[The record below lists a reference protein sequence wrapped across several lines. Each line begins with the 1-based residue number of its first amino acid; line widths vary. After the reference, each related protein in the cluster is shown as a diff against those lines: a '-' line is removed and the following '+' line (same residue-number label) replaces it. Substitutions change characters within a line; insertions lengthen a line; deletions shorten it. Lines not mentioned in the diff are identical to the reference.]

1 MSTFWKFDQNDSI
14 SLAIRYILPDKKKNI
29 YFQLQNEKFWLNVQD
44 TYLAAFI
51 QKKYFLF
58 HLPKYYATL
67 FDLYW
72 KTFAKVWKTQ
82 LYDSQERSRCEV
94 SKML

>member
-14 SLAIRYILPDKKKNI
+14 SLAIRYILRDKKKNI

-51 QKKYFLF
+51 LNFMILKNEVDVKF
-58 HLPKYYATL
+58 
-67 FDLYW
+67 
-72 KTFAKVWKTQ
+72 
-82 LYDSQERSRCEV
+82 RRCYNDETP
-94 SKML
+94 